1 MSIDPLDRPHD
12 QQPVPGQSQNP
23 SHSPEPDFVTDNPDV
38 QRGPGN
44 RGNPAEQPAG
54 VPDSD
59 TSSGSEPNIY
69 DPNEPGLGNPLP

>member
-12 QQPVPGQSQNP
+12 QQPVPGHDQNP

-38 QRGPGN
+38 QPGAGNGTQSTEKPGN
-44 RGNPAEQPAG
+44 Q
-54 VPDSD
+54 
-59 TSSGSEPNIY
+59 T